1 MSNRKSV
8 KKEAPVEAAVK
19 KEATVVE
26 PVKGAEAAP
35 QKGLRKK
42 VQKAAPVKAERILV
56 QFGAMEWNT
65 EDLMTRAK
73 EAYVAD
79 GHRASSI
86 KSVSLYV
93 KPEDMK
99 AYFVINDKATG
110 SIDL

>member
-1 MSNRKSV
+1 MPIRKNV

-19 KEATVVE
+19 KEAVAPEAV
-26 PVKGAEAAP
+26 EAAP

-42 VQKAAPVKAERILV
+42 VQKPAPVKAERILV

-65 EDLMTRAK
+65 EDLLARAR

>member
-1 MSNRKSV
+1 MPIRKNV
-8 KKEAPVEAAVK
+8 KKEAPVEA
-19 KEATVVE
+19 
-26 PVKGAEAAP
+26 PVKTDAAVPEAVEAAP

-42 VQKAAPVKAERILV
+42 AQKPAPAKAERILV

-65 EDLMTRAK
+65 EDLLARAR

>member
-1 MSNRKSV
+1 MPIHKNI
-8 KKEAPVEAAVK
+8 KKETPAEAAVR
-19 KEATVVE
+19 KETTVAE
-26 PVKGAEAAP
+26 PIKAAEAAP
-35 QKGLRKK
+35 QKGFRKK
-42 VQKAAPVKAERILV
+42 AQKTSPVKAERILV

>member
-1 MSNRKSV
+1 MSIRKSV

-56 QFGAMEWNT
+56 QFGAMEWNA

>member
-1 MSNRKSV
+1 MPIRKNL
-8 KKEAPVEAAVK
+8 KKEAPAEAVK
-19 KEATVVE
+19 KEAATAE
-26 PVKGAEAAP
+26 AVKTAEAAP
-35 QKGLRKK
+35 QKTLRKK
-42 VQKAAPVKAERILV
+42 AAKAAPVKAERILV

-65 EDLMTRAK
+65 EDLMARAK

-99 AYFVINDKATG
+99 AYYVINDKATG

>member
-1 MSNRKSV
+1 MPIRKNV
-8 KKEAPVEAAVK
+8 KKDAPAAAVK
-19 KEATVVE
+19 KETAAPETVAA
-26 PVKGAEAAP
+26 AEAAP

-42 VQKAAPVKAERILV
+42 AQKAAPAKAERILV

-65 EDLMTRAK
+65 EDLMARARD
-73 EAYVAD
+73 AYVAD

>member
-1 MSNRKSV
+1 
-8 KKEAPVEAAVK
+8 
-19 KEATVVE
+19 
-26 PVKGAEAAP
+26 
-35 QKGLRKK
+35 
-42 VQKAAPVKAERILV
+42 
-56 QFGAMEWNT
+56 MEWNT

>member
-1 MSNRKSV
+1 MAIRKSV
-8 KKEAPVEAAVK
+8 KKEAPVEAAVP
-19 KEATVVE
+19 EAV
-26 PVKGAEAAP
+26 EAAP

-42 VQKAAPVKAERILV
+42 VQKAAPAKAERILV

-65 EDLMTRAK
+65 EDLLARARD
-73 EAYVAD
+73 AYVAD

-99 AYFVINDKATG
+99 AYYVINDKATG

>member
-1 MSNRKSV
+1 MPIRKNL
-8 KKEAPVEAAVK
+8 KKETPVQDAAKTEAA
-19 KEATVVE
+19 
-26 PVKGAEAAP
+26 AEAVQTAEKAP
-35 QKGLRKK
+35 QKSLRKK

-65 EDLMTRAK
+65 EDLMARAK

-86 KSVSLYV
+86 KSVSLYI

>member
-1 MSNRKSV
+1 MPIRKNL
-8 KKEAPVEAAVK
+8 KKEAPAEAVK
-19 KEATVVE
+19 KEAAPAE
-26 PVKGAEAAP
+26 AVKAAEAAP
-35 QKGLRKK
+35 QKTLRKK
-42 VQKAAPVKAERILV
+42 AAKAAPVKAERILV

-65 EDLMTRAK
+65 EDLMDRAK

-99 AYFVINDKATG
+99 AYYVINDKATG

>member
-1 MSNRKSV
+1 MPIRKNL
-8 KKEAPVEAAVK
+8 KKEAPAEAVK
-19 KEATVVE
+19 KEAAPTE
-26 PVKGAEAAP
+26 AVKAAEAVP
-35 QKGLRKK
+35 QKTLRKK
-42 VQKAAPVKAERILV
+42 APKAAPVKAERILV

-65 EDLMTRAK
+65 EDLMARAK

-86 KSVSLYV
+86 KTVSLYV

-99 AYFVINDKATG
+99 AYYVINDKGTG

>member
-1 MSNRKSV
+1 MPIRKNL
-8 KKEAPVEAAVK
+8 KKEAPAEAVK
-19 KEATVVE
+19 KEAAPAETV
-26 PVKGAEAAP
+26 KAAETAP
-35 QKGLRKK
+35 QKTLRKK
-42 VQKAAPVKAERILV
+42 AAKAAPVKAERILV

-65 EDLMTRAK
+65 EDLMARAK

-99 AYFVINDKATG
+99 AYYVINDKATG

>member
-1 MSNRKSV
+1 MPIRKNM
-8 KKEAPVEAAVK
+8 KKEAPVEAAAK
-19 KEATVVE
+19 KEAAAPEAVE
-26 PVKGAEAAP
+26 AVP

-42 VQKAAPVKAERILV
+42 VQKAAPAKAERILV

-65 EDLMTRAK
+65 EDLLARAR